1 MRYDKKQF
9 RLQRRTADTD
19 QPSSAHAGRERL
31 VAKPGAIFATVSVK
45 QKLLGLYGCILVGF
59 LLVFAVEF
67 QESRLGERA
76 LALERLAVSAQI
88 EVLGMRR
95 QEKNHF
101 LRHDDASLAAVHR
114 HQQAAVA
121 AVKAIRT
128 LDPAH
133 ADACDAALGFL
144 HRYLADFETVAQTDM
159 AQAGSPSAAFV
170 RAARALEPVTGELQ
184 EYYATRHRDIV
195 KKAALAAWS
204 IQAAILALVGLAA
217 WVVFRSVAEPLAAIG
232 RHARQVARG
241 EASDLHPGDFSGE
254 FRALAEDIGRMES
267 HLLATILE
275 LVRKQREAAEEAARA
290 REARRHAEALGR
302 VKGDFLSLVSHELKT
317 PLTSMVGFAQV
328 LRKRLDRDT
337 MVQATQRFPEIA
349 EERTR
354 FCENLDIILGEGRR
368 LAELIDNMLELAAL
382 ETGDSPLALDT
393 VPAADVV
400 DKAVAPFAAAMAEK
414 GLRFTREIPEDMPP
428 LRCDRDRVVYVLRH
442 LFSNAVKFTPAGHI
456 ACRVRRE
463 GDMAVIDL
471 EDTGPGIPPEKRE
484 AVFEKFLQLGDNLT
498 NKMPGLGIG
507 LAASRAV
514 MESHGGS
521 ISIDGNP
528 GKGSMV
534 SISVPLA
541 TAP

>member
-1 MRYDKKQF
+1 M
-9 RLQRRTADTD
+9 
-19 QPSSAHAGRERL
+19 
-31 VAKPGAIFATVSVK
+31 AKPGAKVATVSVK
-45 QKLLGLYGCILVGF
+45 QKLLALYGCILAGF
-59 LLVFAVEF
+59 CLVFAVEV

-76 LALERLAVSAQI
+76 LTLERLAVSARI

-95 QEKNHF
+95 QEKNYI
-101 LRHDDASLAAVHR
+101 LRHDAGSMAALHR
-114 HQQAAVA
+114 HQQAVVA
-121 AVKAIRT
+121 TLERIRT
-128 LDPAH
+128 LDPTHAAVCNAALDLLREYLAGFEAVAQ
-133 ADACDAALGFL
+133 ADAGL
-144 HRYLADFETVAQTDM
+144 
-159 AQAGSPSAAFV
+159 AGSASAAFV
-170 RAARALEPVTGELQ
+170 RTARAIEPMIAALQ
-184 EYYATRHRDIV
+184 EHYATRSRDIV
-195 KKAALAAWS
+195 KKTALAAWT
-204 IQAAILALVGLAA
+204 IQAAILVLVGLAA
-217 WVVFRSVAEPLAAIG
+217 WAVFRSVAGPLAAIG

-241 EASDLHPGDFSGE
+241 EASNLHPEDFSGE

-290 REARRHAEALGR
+290 REARRRAEALTR

-328 LRKRLDRDT
+328 LRKRLDRD
-337 MVQATQRFPEIA
+337 MLVQAAAQLPELA

-354 FCENLDIILGEGRR
+354 FRENLDIVLGEGRR

-382 ETGDSPLALDT
+382 ETGNAPLTLDT
-393 VPAADVV
+393 VPAAEVV
-400 DKAVAPFAAAMAEK
+400 DRAVAPFAAAMAEK
-414 GLRFTREIPEDMPP
+414 GLHFTREIPEDMPP

-463 GDMAVIDL
+463 GDMAIIDL

-498 NKMPGLGIG
+498 DKMPGLGIG

-521 ISIDGNP
+521 IRIGGNP